1 MTLVDYAVFAILGF
15 SVLLS
20 IIRGLVREVLALAAW
35 AIAFVVAWF
44 FGSELATLMP
54 EEIPSLELRLLAGFA
69 TVFFLVLLAM
79 SLVAIAASQ
88 LVKSAGLSVEDRLF
102 GALFGL
108 ARGLLVVMAL
118 VLAAGA
124 TSLPAEPVWREAAL
138 RTLLEQA
145 ALGIRDW
152 LPPAIGQHIKYG

>member
-1 MTLVDYAVFAILGF
+1 MTLLDYAVFAIVGF

-35 AIAFVVAWF
+35 AIAFVVAWL
-44 FGSELATLMP
+44 FGGELATLMP
-54 EEIPSLELRLLAGFA
+54 EEIPTMELRLLAGFA

-88 LVKSAGLSVEDRLF
+88 LVKSAGLSVEDRIF
-102 GALFGL
+102 GAMFGL

-124 TSLPAEPVWREAAL
+124 TTLPAEPVWREAAL
-138 RTLLEQA
+138 RPLLERA

>member
-1 MTLVDYAVFAILGF
+1 MTLLDYAVFAIVGF

-20 IIRGLVREVLALAAW
+20 VIRGLVREVLALAAW
-35 AIAFVVAWF
+35 AIAFVVAWLL
-44 FGSELATLMP
+44 GSELATLMP
-54 EEIPSLELRLLAGFA
+54 EEIPSMELRVLAGFA
-69 TVFFLVLLAM
+69 TVFFLALLAM

-88 LVKSAGLSVEDRLF
+88 LVKSAGLGVEDRML
-102 GALFGL
+102 GAMFGL
-108 ARGLLVVMAL
+108 ARGLLVVMVL

-138 RTLLEQA
+138 RPLLERA

>member
-1 MTLVDYAVFAILGF
+1 MTLLDYAVFTIIGF

-20 IIRGLVREVLALAAW
+20 VIRGLVREVLALAAG
-35 AIAFVVAWF
+35 AIAFVVAWL
-44 FGSELATLMP
+44 FGGELATLMP
-54 EEIPSLELRLLAGFA
+54 EEIPTMELRLLAGFA

-88 LVKSAGLSVEDRLF
+88 LVKSAGLSVEDRMF
-102 GALFGL
+102 GAVFGL

-138 RTLLEQA
+138 RPLLERA

>member
-1 MTLVDYAVFAILGF
+1 MTLLDYVVLTIIGF

-20 IIRGLVREVLALAAW
+20 VIRGLVREVLALAAW
-35 AIAFVVAWF
+35 AVAFVAAWLL
-44 FGSELATLMP
+44 GGELATLMP
-54 EEIPSLELRLLAGFA
+54 EEIPTMELRLLAGFA
-69 TVFFLVLLAM
+69 TVFFLALLAM
-79 SLVAIAASQ
+79 SLVAIALSQ
-88 LVKSAGLSVEDRLF
+88 LVKSAGLSVEDRML

-138 RTLLEQA
+138 RPLLERA